1 MELVIASGKGGVGK
15 SSIVASLTSIL
26 SDKKLAI
33 VDADSEAPNLHIL
46 FKVQQW
52 KEIREYRDKSVA
64 KINYEKCS
72 RCMECVDIC
81 VYNAIFIKDSAPSIK
96 DYLCEGCGA
105 CKVICPAKAI
115 EIESDLFAGF
125 IKIADTRYGPFVS
138 AELDVGQ
145 HNSGKLVS
153 EEKKIARNWIKEY
166 ALKNII
172 VDSAA
177 GIGCQVIA
185 SMSGANRAILVAEP
199 TESSLSDLSRVYSLA
214 EHFNIRSYLVIN
226 KSDLNP
232 GFKGLR
238 NFASE
243 NDIDIIG
250 EIPYDLAAARA
261 IVHSAPVVELEP
273 NSKMAKS
280 LFNLAE
286 IVKEF
291 LD

>member
-26 SDKKLAI
+26 RDKKLAI
-33 VDADSEAPNLHIL
+33 VDADAEAPNLHIL

-64 KINYEKCS
+64 LIDFEKCS
-72 RCMECVDIC
+72 KCMKCTDVC
-81 VYNAIFIKDSAPSIK
+81 VYNAIAVKESAPFIKE
-96 DYLCEGCGA
+96 YLCEGCGA
-105 CKVICPAKAI
+105 CKIVCPARAI
-115 EIESDLFAGF
+115 DISSNLFAGY

-153 EEKKIARNWIKEY
+153 EEKKIARSWIKDY

-185 SMSGANRAILVAEP
+185 SMSGADRAILVAEP
-199 TESSLSDLSRVYSLA
+199 TESSLSDLSRVYTIA
-214 EHFNIRSYLVIN
+214 EHFKIKSYLVIN

-238 NFASE
+238 NFAAE
-243 NDIDIIG
+243 NGIDIIG
-250 EIPYDLAAARA
+250 ELPYDLAAARA
-261 IVHSAPVVELEP
+261 IVQSVPVVELEQ
-273 NSKMAKS
+273 NSKISRS

-286 IVKEF
+286 IVKGF
-291 LD
+291 MD

>member
-15 SSIVASLTSIL
+15 SSIVASLVSIL
-26 SDKKLAI
+26 KDKKLAI
-33 VDADSEAPNLHIL
+33 VDADAEAPNLHIL

-52 KEIREYRDKSVA
+52 NEIREYRDKSVA
-64 KINYEKCS
+64 KINFEKCS

-81 VYNAIFIKDSAPSIK
+81 VYNAISVKDSAPFIK

-105 CKVICPAKAI
+105 CKIICPAKAI
-115 EIESDLFAGF
+115 DIASDLLAGY
-125 IKIADTRYGPFVS
+125 IKVTDTRYGPFVS

-153 EEKKIARNWIKEY
+153 EEKKIARNWIKDY
-166 ALKNII
+166 SLKNII

-185 SMSGANRAILVAEP
+185 SMSGADRAILVAEP

-214 EHFNIRSYLVIN
+214 EHFNIKSYLVIN

-238 NFASE
+238 KFATDH
-243 NDIDIIG
+243 DIEIIG

-261 IVHSAPVVELEP
+261 IVKSVPVVELEP
-273 NSKMAKS
+273 DSKISVS
-280 LFNLAE
+280 LFKLAD
-286 IVKEF
+286 IVREF

>member
-15 SSIVASLTSIL
+15 SSIVASLVSIL
-26 SDKKLAI
+26 KDKKLAI
-33 VDADSEAPNLHIL
+33 VDADAEAPNLHIL

-52 KEIREYRDKSVA
+52 NEIREYRDKSVA
-64 KINYEKCS
+64 KINFEKCS

-81 VYNAIFIKDSAPSIK
+81 VYNAISVKDSAPFIK

-105 CKVICPAKAI
+105 CKIICPAKAI
-115 EIESDLFAGF
+115 DIESDLLAGY
-125 IKIADTRYGPFVS
+125 IKVTDTRYGPFVS

-153 EEKKIARNWIKEY
+153 EEKKIARNWIKDY
-166 ALKNII
+166 SLKNII

-185 SMSGANRAILVAEP
+185 SMSGADRAILVAEP

-214 EHFNIRSYLVIN
+214 EHFNIKSYLVIN

-232 GFKGLR
+232 WFKGLR
-238 NFASE
+238 KFATDH
-243 NDIDIIG
+243 DIEIIG

-261 IVHSAPVVELEP
+261 IVKSVPVVELEP
-273 NSKMAKS
+273 DSKISVS
-280 LFNLAE
+280 LFKLAD
-286 IVKEF
+286 IVREF

>member
-26 SDKKLAI
+26 KDKKLAI
-33 VDADSEAPNLHIL
+33 VDADAEAPNLHIL
-46 FKVQQW
+46 FKVQLW

-64 KINYEKCS
+64 KINFEKCS

-81 VYNAIFIKDSAPSIK
+81 VYKAISIKDSAPFIK

-105 CKVICPAKAI
+105 CKIVCPAKAI
-115 EIESDLFAGF
+115 DIDSDLFAGY
-125 IKIADTRYGPFVS
+125 IKIADTSYGPFVS
-138 AELDVGQ
+138 SELDVGQ

-185 SMSGANRAILVAEP
+185 SMSGADRAILVAEP

-214 EHFNIRSYLVIN
+214 EHFNIKSYLVIN

-232 GFKGLR
+232 DFKNLKK
-238 NFASE
+238 FAIE
-243 NDIDIIG
+243 HDIEIIG

-261 IVHSAPVVELEP
+261 IVNSVPVVESEP
-273 NSKMAKS
+273 DSKISKS
-280 LFNLAE
+280 LFNLAD
-286 IVKEF
+286 VVRKF

>member
-15 SSIVASLTSIL
+15 SSIVASLVSIL
-26 SDKKLAI
+26 KDKKLAI
-33 VDADSEAPNLHIL
+33 VDADAEAPNLHIL

-52 KEIREYRDKSVA
+52 NEIREYRDKSVA
-64 KINYEKCS
+64 KINFEKCS

-81 VYNAIFIKDSAPSIK
+81 VYNAISVKDSAPFIK

-105 CKVICPAKAI
+105 CKIICPAKAI
-115 EIESDLFAGF
+115 DIESDLLAGY
-125 IKIADTRYGPFVS
+125 IKVTDTRYGPFVS

-153 EEKKIARNWIKEY
+153 EEKKIARNWIKDY
-166 ALKNII
+166 SLKNII

-185 SMSGANRAILVAEP
+185 SMSGADRAILVAEP

-214 EHFNIRSYLVIN
+214 EHFNIKSYLVIN

-238 NFASE
+238 KFATDH
-243 NDIDIIG
+243 DIEIIG

-261 IVHSAPVVELEP
+261 IVKSVPVVELEP
-273 NSKMAKS
+273 DSKISVS
-280 LFNLAE
+280 LFKLAD
-286 IVKEF
+286 IVREF